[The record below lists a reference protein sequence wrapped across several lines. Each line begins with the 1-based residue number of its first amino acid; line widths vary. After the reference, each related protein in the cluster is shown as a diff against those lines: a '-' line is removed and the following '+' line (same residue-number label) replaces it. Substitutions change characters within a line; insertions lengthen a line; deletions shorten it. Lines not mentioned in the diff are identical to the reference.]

1 MAQNLL
7 HPWIAGIFISGAI
20 AAMMSTADSQLLVST
35 TVLTEDL
42 IGNFFQKLKNRFD
55 LLAIGRVL
63 TILIGLLAF
72 YLAWQSTD
80 LVFEMVSYAWG
91 GLGASFGPALLL
103 TLWWKRVSTS
113 GVIAGMISGTLFTV
127 VNLFGDWVSVRFS
140 AFLIALL
147 AVYIFSILK
156 PDNSVELPKGS

>member
-7 HPWIAGIFISGAI
+7 PPWIAGIFISGAI

-42 IGNFFQKLKNRFD
+42 IANYFSKLKERFD
-55 LLAIGRVL
+55 LLLLGRLFTVVIG
-63 TILIGLLAF
+63 IIAF
-72 YLAWQSTD
+72 YLAWQSEA

-103 TLWWKRVSTS
+103 TLWWKKVSKA
-113 GVIAGMISGTLFTV
+113 GVVAGMVSGTFFTV
-127 VNLFGDWVSVRFS
+127 FDLFGDWVTARFS
-140 AFLIALL
+140 AFLIAFA
-147 AVYIFSILK
+147 AVLIVSYLK
-156 PDNSVELPKGS
+156 PDKELAG

>member
-35 TVLTEDL
+35 TVLTEDIIANYSKDIRARIDLLL
-42 IGNFFQKLKNRFD
+42 IGRL
-55 LLAIGRVL
+55 L
-63 TILIGLLAF
+63 TIAVGLVAF

-103 TLWWKRVSTS
+103 TLWWKKVSKA
-113 GVIAGMISGTLFTV
+113 GIIAGMISGTLFTV
-127 VNLFGDWVSVRFS
+127 IDLFSSWVTVRFS
-140 AFLIALL
+140 AWVIAI
-147 AVYIFSILK
+147 AVIVIISYLK
-156 PDNSVELPKGS
+156 PDDKGDHQDE